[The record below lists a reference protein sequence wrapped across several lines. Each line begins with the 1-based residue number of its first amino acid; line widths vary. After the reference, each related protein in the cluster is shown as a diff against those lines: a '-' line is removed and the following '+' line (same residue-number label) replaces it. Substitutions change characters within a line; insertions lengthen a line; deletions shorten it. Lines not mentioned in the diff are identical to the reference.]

1 VRITREAANEA
12 RGNSMSAQSQV
23 TEPVVVCPKCQ
34 NVIPLTKALT
44 GPIESQVAR
53 RLEAQYQARER
64 EILDGF
70 KQQLATEQKKAAS
83 KARSDQA
90 VEVAAMKEQLAEQAE
105 RIAQHERVELQLR
118 KRTRDLEAK
127 EKALGLE
134 VERKVDERA
143 KAIEA
148 TVAEQY
154 RLKDLKWEKQFSDL
168 RAQVEEANRKA
179 QQGSQ
184 QLQGEVAEGDVEAQL
199 RQAFPQDQITAVAV
213 GQRGADIL
221 HKVVD
226 AGGKVV
232 GSILYEVKNTKA
244 FSDTWLPKLRDDQ
257 RSVSAEIAV
266 LVTQSLPKEVATFA
280 QRGSVW
286 VTGFGTWLPL
296 AYALRCCVAEAARA
310 RLVAEGQTEKQATLL
325 AYCGGTEFRQRIEA
339 MAEGLAGL
347 MSEINR
353 GRRGMESL
361 CARQTKLVEQ
371 VARAMAGLYGDVGG
385 ITGTLPKLGKLELPP
400 GDSPPG
406 EAA

>member
-1 VRITREAANEA
+1 MGT
-12 RGNSMSAQSQV
+12 QSQV
-23 TEPVVVCPKCQ
+23 AEPVVVCPKCKE
-34 NVIPLTKALT
+34 VIALTKALT
-44 GPIESQVAR
+44 GPIELMVAR

-64 EILDGF
+64 EMLDGF
-70 KQQLATEQKKAAS
+70 KQQLATEKQMAAS
-83 KARSDQA
+83 KALSGQA
-90 VEVAAMKEQLAEQAE
+90 VEIAAMKEQLAEQAD
-105 RIAQHERVELQLR
+105 RIAEHQRAELEFR
-118 KRTRDLEAK
+118 KQTRDLEAK
-127 EKALGLE
+127 QKALGLE

-148 TVAEQY
+148 AVANRLADQY
-154 RLKDLKWEKQFSDL
+154 RLKDLEREKQLSDL
-168 RAQVEEANRKA
+168 RAKLEEANRKA

-184 QLQGEVAEGDVEAQL
+184 QLQGEVAEGDIEAQL
-199 RQAFPQDQITAVAV
+199 RQAFPQDQITAVGV

-226 AGGKVV
+226 ASGKVV

-257 RSVSAEIAV
+257 RTVGAEIAV
-266 LVTQSLPKEVATFA
+266 LVTHSLPKEVATFA

-286 VTGFGTWLPL
+286 VPGLGTWLPL
-296 AYALRCCVAEAARA
+296 AYAVRCCVAEAARA
-310 RLVAEGQTEKQATLL
+310 RQVAEGQTEKQATLL

-347 MSEINR
+347 VSEIGR
-353 GRRGMESL
+353 ERRGMESMW
-361 CARQTKLVEQ
+361 ARRTKLVEP

-385 ITGTLPKLGKLELPP
+385 ITGTLPKLAKLELPP
-400 GDSPPG
+400 GDSAGG